1 MSQLSLLLKKFRLEA
16 KDKLNTDAIFFLE
29 YPNELDLGVLV
40 RLLPHSLREKDQLN
54 ALAALPLSV
63 KIKDSAKAINKKLQ
77 ELNESLEKLSTHPEA
92 GQIHLCSQLP
102 AGTRTSG
109 GSLYQQVRLVE
120 NNAYLSQE
128 NKLKISMLFLQ
139 SLLSY
144 FDLFALMY
152 FLHKSRFQVSNLALN
167 HPVFAGMDDS
177 KKERLRIFASLL
189 SDYKAGVERMEAI
202 ADFAQLLCSLRDDGA
217 CYGFALYGLD
227 PSLDALN
234 ALQRLNPSKSAS
246 QVLSELATT
255 LSNKLQPAL
264 ITFADFCQSA
274 AFLRLQVNALQ
285 GYSGK
290 RPLIR
295 NKDPFELSLK
305 VATPSPDHNDK
316 SSSNRGSSQQAINN
330 DTATQGNKSAK
341 GSNAVAGKTANTV
354 STTDTVG
361 QLHLQNSTDAF
372 FTTAS
377 SSGLELFGSNSLNSF
392 DGLSDNLLST
402 EQLALNDLF
411 NNNPWE
417 SSSSLFLQPQVNAQA
432 PAASFAQDSSYTSAS
447 ASSQPAATDSSST
460 EETAPELPEAEEPE
474 AAPAP
479 AAEAEAEAKAKAKAK
494 HSEAAPAPEA
504 AESAELVA
512 PSATANA
519 NSADSETSAPKT
531 KATAAVSPKAKGST
545 HSKRKASAA
554 KAKAQS
560 ADSKAE
566 DALPQEESVAD
577 STGTELGLTKAT
589 KATKTKS
596 AQSGSK
602 VKSKPRGR
610 TQKTGHDQIL
620 GATLSDPELKQA
632 AQDALFAQAE
642 LDGSNADEDSN
653 AIASAAM
660 SGGSA
665 ASAQDSASTL
675 GTASVKVIKN
685 TGKAKAQNT
694 VSAAS
699 ANSQISSEP
708 SSPRGTERTATDGTA
723 QLAAQTEKLAQ
734 DGSTASAHSAD
745 GSTTT
750 NVAPTKAT
758 AKRKTKSAGFN
769 TQGAAANLA
778 TQKELPPFEIDAEAE
793 QRSSSAEIT
802 ALTKRRRVQDY
813 THHRLEG
820 KFIRA
825 SDALKQA
832 STQQHEQRIKTQ
844 AISNQVMPLLNQTD
858 LGQESS
864 WKQQKQKD
872 LAEHIGLLQVLDST
886 PELMRLKYCLLFAQ
900 YFLLP
905 EEGFVQLLQ
914 TTDPETLPPESAT
927 VAASAQAAPQA
938 EQAEQAEVNAQEP
951 NNNGESVKGNLS
963 EGQSSSEQSATG
975 QESVLQDA
983 GAVSM
988 AYSMADSVADN
999 KALDAAGLEEYPEAY
1014 NESSDLPDLP
1024 SLKDIAATT
1033 QEALTG
1039 MSLGMSLQELN
1050 SPELKVQRSLLARK
1064 LRPLK
1069 ELKTMHQVL
1078 LEMASNAP
1086 EQQKT
1091 LKLQTAKFNY
1101 YAQILGRS
1109 FTVVTNSRRTPD
1121 VEDNLPRTNLN
1132 AYARDP
1138 LVQFIVA
1145 TLILSAYNLYYKVN
1159 RNGLFETYKRLQ
1171 LIPPL

>member
-40 RLLPHSLREKDQLN
+40 RLLPHSLQEKDQLN

-63 KIKDSAKAINKKLQ
+63 KIKDSAEAINKKLQ

-217 CYGFALYGLD
+217 YYGFALYGLD

-264 ITFADFCQSA
+264 ITFADFCQST

-330 DTATQGNKSAK
+330 DTATQGNKSSK

-402 EQLALNDLF
+402 VQLALNDLF

-417 SSSSLFLQPQVNAQA
+417 SSSSLFLQPQVSAQA

-460 EETAPELPEAEEPE
+460 EETAPEAEEPE
-474 AAPAP
+474 AAPA
-479 AAEAEAEAKAKAKAK
+479 AEAEAKAKAK

-566 DALPQEESVAD
+566 DALPQDEPVSD

-610 TQKTGHDQIL
+610 TQRTGQDQIL
-620 GATLSDPELKQA
+620 GTTLSDPELKQA

-642 LDGSNADEDSN
+642 LDSSSGDEDSN
-653 AIASAAM
+653 TISSTASK
-660 SGGSA
+660 
-665 ASAQDSASTL
+665 
-675 GTASVKVIKN
+675 ASVKVIKN
-685 TGKAKAQNT
+685 TGKAKAQKTTT
-694 VSAAS
+694 VTAARE
-699 ANSQISSEP
+699 NSQLSSET
-708 SSPRGTERTATDGTA
+708 SSPRGPELTATDGTA

-745 GSTTT
+745 GSTAT
-750 NVAPTKAT
+750 NVTPNKAT

-778 TQKELPPFEIDAEAE
+778 TQKELPPFELDAEAE

-844 AISNQVMPLLNQTD
+844 AISNQVMPLLNQTE

-927 VAASAQAAPQA
+927 VAASTQAAPQA
-938 EQAEQAEVNAQEP
+938 AQAEVNAQEP
-951 NNNGESVKGNLS
+951 NNNGESAKGNLS
-963 EGQSSSEQSATG
+963 EGQSNSEQATTE
-975 QESVLQDA
+975 QESVLQDS
-983 GAVSM
+983 GADN
-988 AYSMADSVADN
+988 MADSIADN
-999 KALDAAGLEEYPEAY
+999 TALDAADLEEYPEAD

-1033 QEALTG
+1033 QEALNG

-1050 SPELKVQRSLLARK
+1050 SPEFKVQRSLLARK

-1069 ELKTMHQVL
+1069 ELKNMHQVL

-1159 RNGLFETYKRLQ
+1159 RNGLFETYQRLQ

>member
-63 KIKDSAKAINKKLQ
+63 KIKDSAEAINKKLQ

-217 CYGFALYGLD
+217 YYGFALYGLD

-264 ITFADFCQSA
+264 ITFADFCQST

-330 DTATQGNKSAK
+330 DTATQGNKSSK

-417 SSSSLFLQPQVNAQA
+417 SSSSLFLQPQVSAQA

-460 EETAPELPEAEEPE
+460 EETAPEAEEPE
-474 AAPAP
+474 AAPA
-479 AAEAEAEAKAKAKAK
+479 AEAEAEAKAK

-566 DALPQEESVAD
+566 DALPQEESVSD

-610 TQKTGHDQIL
+610 TQRTGQDQIL
-620 GATLSDPELKQA
+620 GTTLSDPELKQA

-642 LDGSNADEDSN
+642 HTQAELDSSSGDEDSN
-653 AIASAAM
+653 TISSAE
-660 SGGSA
+660 SK
-665 ASAQDSASTL
+665 
-675 GTASVKVIKN
+675 ASVKVIKN
-685 TGKAKAQNT
+685 TGKAKAQKTTT
-694 VSAAS
+694 VTATRE
-699 ANSQISSEP
+699 NSQLSSET
-708 SSPRGTERTATDGTA
+708 SSPRGPELTATDGTA

-745 GSTTT
+745 GSTAT
-750 NVAPTKAT
+750 NVTPNKAT

-778 TQKELPPFEIDAEAE
+778 TQKELPPFELDAEAE

-844 AISNQVMPLLNQTD
+844 AISNQVMPLLNQTE

-927 VAASAQAAPQA
+927 VAASTQAAPQA
-938 EQAEQAEVNAQEP
+938 AQAEVNAQEP
-951 NNNGESVKGNLS
+951 NNNGESAKGNLS
-963 EGQSSSEQSATG
+963 EGQSNSEQATTE
-975 QESVLQDA
+975 QESVLQDS
-983 GAVSM
+983 GADN
-988 AYSMADSVADN
+988 MADSIADN
-999 KALDAAGLEEYPEAY
+999 TALDAADLEEYPEAD

-1033 QEALTG
+1033 QEALNG

-1050 SPELKVQRSLLARK
+1050 SPEFKVQRSLLARK

-1159 RNGLFETYKRLQ
+1159 RNGLFETYQRLQ

>member
-40 RLLPHSLREKDQLN
+40 RLLPHSLQEKDQLN

-63 KIKDSAKAINKKLQ
+63 KIKDSAEAINKKLQ

-264 ITFADFCQSA
+264 ITFADFCQST

-330 DTATQGNKSAK
+330 DTATQGNKSSK

-417 SSSSLFLQPQVNAQA
+417 SSSSLFLQPQVSAQA

-460 EETAPELPEAEEPE
+460 EETAPEAEEPE
-474 AAPAP
+474 AAPA
-479 AAEAEAEAKAKAKAK
+479 AEAEAEAKAK

-566 DALPQEESVAD
+566 DALPQDEPVSD

-610 TQKTGHDQIL
+610 TQRTGQDQIL
-620 GATLSDPELKQA
+620 GTTLSDPELKQA

-642 LDGSNADEDSN
+642 HTQAELDSSSGDEDSN
-653 AIASAAM
+653 TISSTASK
-660 SGGSA
+660 
-665 ASAQDSASTL
+665 
-675 GTASVKVIKN
+675 ASVKVIKN
-685 TGKAKAQNT
+685 TGKAKAQKTTT
-694 VSAAS
+694 VTAARE
-699 ANSQISSEP
+699 NSQLSSET
-708 SSPRGTERTATDGTA
+708 SSPRGPELTATDGTA

-745 GSTTT
+745 GSTAT
-750 NVAPTKAT
+750 NVTPNKAT

-778 TQKELPPFEIDAEAE
+778 TQKELPPFELDAEAE

-844 AISNQVMPLLNQTD
+844 AISNQVMPLLNQTE

-927 VAASAQAAPQA
+927 VAASTQAAPQA
-938 EQAEQAEVNAQEP
+938 AQAEVNAQEP
-951 NNNGESVKGNLS
+951 NNNGESAKGNLS
-963 EGQSSSEQSATG
+963 EGQSNSEQATTE
-975 QESVLQDA
+975 QESVLQDS
-983 GAVSM
+983 GADN
-988 AYSMADSVADN
+988 MADSIADN
-999 KALDAAGLEEYPEAY
+999 TALDAADLEEYPEAD

-1033 QEALTG
+1033 QEALNG

-1050 SPELKVQRSLLARK
+1050 SPEFKVQRSLLARK

-1159 RNGLFETYKRLQ
+1159 RNGLFETYQRLQ

>member
-40 RLLPHSLREKDQLN
+40 RLLPHSLQEKDQLN

-63 KIKDSAKAINKKLQ
+63 KIKDSAEAINKKLQ

-217 CYGFALYGLD
+217 YYGFALYGLD

-264 ITFADFCQSA
+264 ITFADFCQST

-330 DTATQGNKSAK
+330 DTATQGNKSSK

-402 EQLALNDLF
+402 VQLALNDLF

-417 SSSSLFLQPQVNAQA
+417 SSSSLFLQPQVSAQA

-460 EETAPELPEAEEPE
+460 EETAPEAEEPE
-474 AAPAP
+474 AAPA
-479 AAEAEAEAKAKAKAK
+479 AEAEAKAKAK

-566 DALPQEESVAD
+566 DALPQDEPVSD

-610 TQKTGHDQIL
+610 TQRTGQDQIL
-620 GATLSDPELKQA
+620 GTTLSDPELKQA

-642 LDGSNADEDSN
+642 LDSSSGDEDSN
-653 AIASAAM
+653 TISSTASK
-660 SGGSA
+660 
-665 ASAQDSASTL
+665 
-675 GTASVKVIKN
+675 ASVKVIKN
-685 TGKAKAQNT
+685 TGKAKAQKTTT
-694 VSAAS
+694 VTAARE
-699 ANSQISSEP
+699 NSQLSSET
-708 SSPRGTERTATDGTA
+708 SSPRGPELTATDGTA

-745 GSTTT
+745 GSTAT
-750 NVAPTKAT
+750 NVTPNKAT

-778 TQKELPPFEIDAEAE
+778 TQKELPPFELDAEAE

-844 AISNQVMPLLNQTD
+844 AISNQVMPLLNQTE

-927 VAASAQAAPQA
+927 VAASTQAAPQA
-938 EQAEQAEVNAQEP
+938 AQAEVNAQEP
-951 NNNGESVKGNLS
+951 NNNGESAKGNLS
-963 EGQSSSEQSATG
+963 EGQSNSEQATTE
-975 QESVLQDA
+975 QESVLQDS
-983 GAVSM
+983 GADN
-988 AYSMADSVADN
+988 MADSIADN
-999 KALDAAGLEEYPEAY
+999 TALDAADLEEYPEAD

-1033 QEALTG
+1033 QEALNG

-1050 SPELKVQRSLLARK
+1050 SPEFKVQRSLLARK

-1159 RNGLFETYKRLQ
+1159 RNGLFETYQRLQ

>member
-40 RLLPHSLREKDQLN
+40 RLLPHSLQEKDQLN

-63 KIKDSAKAINKKLQ
+63 KIKDSAEAINKKLQ

-189 SDYKAGVERMEAI
+189 SDYKAGVERMDAI

-217 CYGFALYGLD
+217 YYGFALYGLD

-264 ITFADFCQSA
+264 ITFADFCQST

-330 DTATQGNKSAK
+330 DTATQGNKSSK

-417 SSSSLFLQPQVNAQA
+417 SSSSLFLQPQVSAQA

-460 EETAPELPEAEEPE
+460 EETAPEAEEPE
-474 AAPAP
+474 AAPA
-479 AAEAEAEAKAKAKAK
+479 AEAEAEAKAK

-566 DALPQEESVAD
+566 DALPQDEPVSD
-577 STGTELGLTKAT
+577 STGTELGLT

-610 TQKTGHDQIL
+610 TQRTGQDQIL
-620 GATLSDPELKQA
+620 GTTLSDPELKQA

-642 LDGSNADEDSN
+642 LDSSSGDEDSN
-653 AIASAAM
+653 TISSTASK
-660 SGGSA
+660 
-665 ASAQDSASTL
+665 
-675 GTASVKVIKN
+675 ASVKVIKN
-685 TGKAKAQNT
+685 TGKAKAQKTTT
-694 VSAAS
+694 VTAARE
-699 ANSQISSEP
+699 NSQLSSET
-708 SSPRGTERTATDGTA
+708 SSPRGPELTATDGTA

-745 GSTTT
+745 GSTAT
-750 NVAPTKAT
+750 NVTPNKAT

-778 TQKELPPFEIDAEAE
+778 TQKELPPFELDAEAE

-844 AISNQVMPLLNQTD
+844 AISNQVMPLLNQTE

-927 VAASAQAAPQA
+927 VAASTQAAPQA
-938 EQAEQAEVNAQEP
+938 AQAEVNAQEP
-951 NNNGESVKGNLS
+951 NNNGESAKGNLS
-963 EGQSSSEQSATG
+963 EGQSNSEQATTE
-975 QESVLQDA
+975 QESVLQDS
-983 GAVSM
+983 GADN
-988 AYSMADSVADN
+988 MADSIADN
-999 KALDAAGLEEYPEAY
+999 TALDAADLEEYPEAD

-1033 QEALTG
+1033 QEALNG

-1050 SPELKVQRSLLARK
+1050 SPEFKVQRSLLARK

-1159 RNGLFETYKRLQ
+1159 RNGLFETYQRLQ

>member
-40 RLLPHSLREKDQLN
+40 RLLPHSLQEKDQLN

-63 KIKDSAKAINKKLQ
+63 KIKDSAEAINKKLQ

-264 ITFADFCQSA
+264 ITFADFCQST

-330 DTATQGNKSAK
+330 DTATQGNKSSK

-417 SSSSLFLQPQVNAQA
+417 SSSSLFLQPQVSAQA

-460 EETAPELPEAEEPE
+460 EETAPEAEEPE
-474 AAPAP
+474 AAPA
-479 AAEAEAEAKAKAKAK
+479 AEAEAEAKAK

-566 DALPQEESVAD
+566 DALPQDEPVSD

-610 TQKTGHDQIL
+610 TQRTGQDQIL
-620 GATLSDPELKQA
+620 GTTLSDPELKQA

-642 LDGSNADEDSN
+642 LDSSSGDEDSN
-653 AIASAAM
+653 TISSTASK
-660 SGGSA
+660 
-665 ASAQDSASTL
+665 
-675 GTASVKVIKN
+675 ASVKVIKN
-685 TGKAKAQNT
+685 TGKAKAQKTTT
-694 VSAAS
+694 VTAARE
-699 ANSQISSEP
+699 NSQLSSET
-708 SSPRGTERTATDGTA
+708 SSPRGPELTATDGTA

-745 GSTTT
+745 GSTAT
-750 NVAPTKAT
+750 NVTPNKAT

-778 TQKELPPFEIDAEAE
+778 TQKELPPFELDAEAE

-844 AISNQVMPLLNQTD
+844 AISNQVMPLLNQTE

-927 VAASAQAAPQA
+927 VAASTQAAPQA
-938 EQAEQAEVNAQEP
+938 AQAEVNAQEP
-951 NNNGESVKGNLS
+951 NNNGESAKGNLS
-963 EGQSSSEQSATG
+963 EGQSNSEQATTE
-975 QESVLQDA
+975 QESVLQDS
-983 GAVSM
+983 GADN
-988 AYSMADSVADN
+988 MADSIADN
-999 KALDAAGLEEYPEAY
+999 TALDAADLEEYPEAD

-1033 QEALTG
+1033 QEALNG

-1050 SPELKVQRSLLARK
+1050 SPEFKVQRSLLARK

-1159 RNGLFETYKRLQ
+1159 RNGLFETYQRLQ

>member
-63 KIKDSAKAINKKLQ
+63 KIKDSAEAINKKLQ

-109 GSLYQQVRLVE
+109 GSIYQQVRLVE

-264 ITFADFCQSA
+264 ITFADFCQST

-316 SSSNRGSSQQAINN
+316 SSSNSGSSQQAINN
-330 DTATQGNKSAK
+330 DTATQGNKSSK

-417 SSSSLFLQPQVNAQA
+417 SSSSLFLQPQVSAQA

-474 AAPAP
+474 AAPA
-479 AAEAEAEAKAKAKAK
+479 AEAEAEAKAK

-531 KATAAVSPKAKGST
+531 KATAAVSPKAKGSSR
-545 HSKRKASAA
+545 SKRKASAA
-554 KAKAQS
+554 KAKEQS
-560 ADSKAE
+560 TDSKAE
-566 DALPQEESVAD
+566 AALPQDEPVSD
-577 STGTELGLTKAT
+577 STGTDLGLTKAT
-589 KATKTKS
+589 KAKS

-602 VKSKPRGR
+602 AKSKPRGR

-642 LDGSNADEDSN
+642 HTQAELDSSSGDEDSN
-653 AIASAAM
+653 TISSAE
-660 SGGSA
+660 SK
-665 ASAQDSASTL
+665 
-675 GTASVKVIKN
+675 ASVKVIKN
-685 TGKAKAQNT
+685 TDKAKAQKTTT
-694 VSAAS
+694 VTAARE
-699 ANSQISSEP
+699 NSQLSSET
-708 SSPRGTERTATDGTA
+708 SSPRGPELTATDGTA

-745 GSTTT
+745 GSTAT
-750 NVAPTKAT
+750 NVTPNKAT

-778 TQKELPPFEIDAEAE
+778 TQKELPPFELDAEAE

-927 VAASAQAAPQA
+927 VAASAQAALQA

-988 AYSMADSVADN
+988 AYSMADSTADSVADN
-999 KALDAAGLEEYPEAY
+999 KALDAAGLEEYPEAD

-1064 LRPLK
+1064 LRSLK

-1078 LEMASNAP
+1078 LEMASNAT

-1121 VEDNLPRTNLN
+1121 IEDNLPRTNLN

-1159 RNGLFETYKRLQ
+1159 RNGLFETYQRLQ

>member
-63 KIKDSAKAINKKLQ
+63 KIKDSAEAINKKLQ

-109 GSLYQQVRLVE
+109 GSIYQQVRLVE

-264 ITFADFCQSA
+264 ITFADFCQST

-316 SSSNRGSSQQAINN
+316 SSSNSGSSQQAINN
-330 DTATQGNKSAK
+330 DTATQGNKSSK

-417 SSSSLFLQPQVNAQA
+417 SSSSLFLQPQVSAQA

-474 AAPAP
+474 AAPA
-479 AAEAEAEAKAKAKAK
+479 AEAEAEAKAK

-531 KATAAVSPKAKGST
+531 KATAAVSPKAKGSSR
-545 HSKRKASAA
+545 SKRKASAA
-554 KAKAQS
+554 KAKEQS
-560 ADSKAE
+560 TDSKAE
-566 DALPQEESVAD
+566 AALPQDEPVSD
-577 STGTELGLTKAT
+577 STGTDLGLTKAT
-589 KATKTKS
+589 KAKS

-602 VKSKPRGR
+602 AKSKPRGR

-642 LDGSNADEDSN
+642 HTQAELDSSSGDEDSN
-653 AIASAAM
+653 TISSAE
-660 SGGSA
+660 SK
-665 ASAQDSASTL
+665 
-675 GTASVKVIKN
+675 ASVKVIKN
-685 TGKAKAQNT
+685 TDKAKSQKTTT
-694 VSAAS
+694 VTAARE
-699 ANSQISSEP
+699 NSQLSSET
-708 SSPRGTERTATDGTA
+708 SSPRGPELTATDGTA

-745 GSTTT
+745 GSTAT
-750 NVAPTKAT
+750 NVTPNKAT

-778 TQKELPPFEIDAEAE
+778 TQKELPPFELDAEAE

-927 VAASAQAAPQA
+927 VAASAQAALQA

-988 AYSMADSVADN
+988 AYSMADSTADSVADN
-999 KALDAAGLEEYPEAY
+999 KALDAAGLEEYPEAD

-1064 LRPLK
+1064 LRSLK

-1078 LEMASNAP
+1078 LEMASNAT

-1121 VEDNLPRTNLN
+1121 IEDNLPRTNLN

-1159 RNGLFETYKRLQ
+1159 RNGLFETYQRLQ

>member
-40 RLLPHSLREKDQLN
+40 RLLPHSLQEKDQLN

-63 KIKDSAKAINKKLQ
+63 KIKDSAEAINKKLQ

-189 SDYKAGVERMEAI
+189 SDYKAGVERMDAI

-217 CYGFALYGLD
+217 YYGFALYGLD

-264 ITFADFCQSA
+264 ITFADFCQST

-330 DTATQGNKSAK
+330 DTATQGNKSSK

-417 SSSSLFLQPQVNAQA
+417 SSSSLFLQPQVSAQA

-460 EETAPELPEAEEPE
+460 EETAPEAEEPE
-474 AAPAP
+474 AAPA
-479 AAEAEAEAKAKAKAK
+479 AEAEAEAKAK

-566 DALPQEESVAD
+566 DALPQDEPVSD

-610 TQKTGHDQIL
+610 TQRTGQDQIL
-620 GATLSDPELKQA
+620 GTTLSDPELKQA

-642 LDGSNADEDSN
+642 LDSSSGDEDSN
-653 AIASAAM
+653 TISSTASK
-660 SGGSA
+660 
-665 ASAQDSASTL
+665 
-675 GTASVKVIKN
+675 ASVKVIKN
-685 TGKAKAQNT
+685 TGKAKAQKTTT
-694 VSAAS
+694 VTAARE
-699 ANSQISSEP
+699 NSQHSSET
-708 SSPRGTERTATDGTA
+708 SSPRGPELTATDGTA

-745 GSTTT
+745 GSTAT
-750 NVAPTKAT
+750 NVTPNKAT

-778 TQKELPPFEIDAEAE
+778 TQKELPPFELDAEAE

-844 AISNQVMPLLNQTD
+844 AISNQVMPLLNQTE

-905 EEGFVQLLQ
+905 EEGFIQLLQ
-914 TTDPETLPPESAT
+914 TTDPETLPPEAAT
-927 VAASAQAAPQA
+927 VEANTQAAPA
-938 EQAEQAEVNAQEP
+938 TVNSQDP
-951 NNNGESVKGNLS
+951 NNNAESAKGNLS
-963 EGQSSSEQSATG
+963 EGQSNSEQATTE
-975 QESVLQDA
+975 QESVLQDS
-983 GAVSM
+983 GADN
-988 AYSMADSVADN
+988 MADSIADN
-999 KALDAAGLEEYPEAY
+999 TALDAADLEEYPEAD

-1033 QEALTG
+1033 QEALNG

-1050 SPELKVQRSLLARK
+1050 SPEFKVQRSLLARK

-1159 RNGLFETYKRLQ
+1159 RNGLFETYQRLQ

>member
-63 KIKDSAKAINKKLQ
+63 KIKDSAEAINKKLQ

-264 ITFADFCQSA
+264 ITFADFCQST

-330 DTATQGNKSAK
+330 DTATQGNKSSK

-417 SSSSLFLQPQVNAQA
+417 SSSSLFLQPQVSAQA

-460 EETAPELPEAEEPE
+460 EETAPEAEEPE
-474 AAPAP
+474 AAPA
-479 AAEAEAEAKAKAKAK
+479 AEAEAEAKAK

-566 DALPQEESVAD
+566 DALPQDEPVSD

-610 TQKTGHDQIL
+610 TQRTGQDQIL
-620 GATLSDPELKQA
+620 GTTLSDPELKQA

-642 LDGSNADEDSN
+642 LDSSSGDEDSN
-653 AIASAAM
+653 TISSTASK
-660 SGGSA
+660 
-665 ASAQDSASTL
+665 
-675 GTASVKVIKN
+675 ASVKVIKN
-685 TGKAKAQNT
+685 TGKAKAQKTTT
-694 VSAAS
+694 VTAARE
-699 ANSQISSEP
+699 NSQLSSET
-708 SSPRGTERTATDGTA
+708 SSPRGPELTATDGTA

-745 GSTTT
+745 GSTAT
-750 NVAPTKAT
+750 NVTPNKAT

-778 TQKELPPFEIDAEAE
+778 TQKELPPFELDAEAE

-844 AISNQVMPLLNQTD
+844 AISNQVMPLLNQTE

-927 VAASAQAAPQA
+927 VAASTQAAPQA
-938 EQAEQAEVNAQEP
+938 AQAEVNAQEP
-951 NNNGESVKGNLS
+951 NNNGESAKGNLS
-963 EGQSSSEQSATG
+963 EGQSNSEQATTE
-975 QESVLQDA
+975 QESVLQDS
-983 GAVSM
+983 GADN
-988 AYSMADSVADN
+988 MADSIADN
-999 KALDAAGLEEYPEAY
+999 TALDAADLEEYPEAD

-1033 QEALTG
+1033 QEALNG

-1050 SPELKVQRSLLARK
+1050 SPEFKVQRSLLARK

-1159 RNGLFETYKRLQ
+1159 RNGLFETYQRLQ

>member
-1 MSQLSLLLKKFRLEA
+1 M
-16 KDKLNTDAIFFLE
+16 
-29 YPNELDLGVLV
+29 
-40 RLLPHSLREKDQLN
+40 
-54 ALAALPLSV
+54 
-63 KIKDSAKAINKKLQ
+63 
-77 ELNESLEKLSTHPEA
+77 
-92 GQIHLCSQLP
+92 
-102 AGTRTSG
+102 
-109 GSLYQQVRLVE
+109 
-120 NNAYLSQE
+120 
-128 NKLKISMLFLQ
+128 
-139 SLLSY
+139 
-144 FDLFALMY
+144 
-152 FLHKSRFQVSNLALN
+152 
-167 HPVFAGMDDS
+167 
-177 KKERLRIFASLL
+177 
-189 SDYKAGVERMEAI
+189 
-202 ADFAQLLCSLRDDGA
+202 
-217 CYGFALYGLD
+217 
-227 PSLDALN
+227 
-234 ALQRLNPSKSAS
+234 
-246 QVLSELATT
+246 
-255 LSNKLQPAL
+255 
-264 ITFADFCQSA
+264 
-274 AFLRLQVNALQ
+274 
-285 GYSGK
+285 
-290 RPLIR
+290 
-295 NKDPFELSLK
+295 
-305 VATPSPDHNDK
+305 
-316 SSSNRGSSQQAINN
+316 
-330 DTATQGNKSAK
+330 
-341 GSNAVAGKTANTV
+341 
-354 STTDTVG
+354 
-361 QLHLQNSTDAF
+361 
-372 FTTAS
+372 
-377 SSGLELFGSNSLNSF
+377 
-392 DGLSDNLLST
+392 
-402 EQLALNDLF
+402 
-411 NNNPWE
+411 
-417 SSSSLFLQPQVNAQA
+417 
-432 PAASFAQDSSYTSAS
+432 
-447 ASSQPAATDSSST
+447 
-460 EETAPELPEAEEPE
+460 
-474 AAPAP
+474 
-479 AAEAEAEAKAKAKAK
+479 
-494 HSEAAPAPEA
+494 
-504 AESAELVA
+504 
-512 PSATANA
+512 
-519 NSADSETSAPKT
+519 
-531 KATAAVSPKAKGST
+531 
-545 HSKRKASAA
+545 
-554 KAKAQS
+554 
-560 ADSKAE
+560 
-566 DALPQEESVAD
+566 AD

-610 TQKTGHDQIL
+610 TQRTGHDQIL

-642 LDGSNADEDSN
+642 HTQAELDSSSGDEDSN
-653 AIASAAM
+653 TISSAE
-660 SGGSA
+660 SK
-665 ASAQDSASTL
+665 
-675 GTASVKVIKN
+675 ASVKVIKN
-685 TGKAKAQNT
+685 TGKAKAQKTTT
-694 VSAAS
+694 VTATRE
-699 ANSQISSEP
+699 NSQLSSET
-708 SSPRGTERTATDGTA
+708 SSPRGPELTATDGTA

-745 GSTTT
+745 GSTGT
-750 NVAPTKAT
+750 NVTPNKAT
-758 AKRKTKSAGFN
+758 GKRKTKSAGFN

-778 TQKELPPFEIDAEAE
+778 TQKELPPFELDAEAE

-983 GAVSM
+983 GAVIMADSM
-988 AYSMADSVADN
+988 ADSTADSVADN
-999 KALDAAGLEEYPEAY
+999 KALDAAGLEEYPEAD

-1064 LRPLK
+1064 LRPLQ

-1132 AYARDP
+1132 AYAHDP

-1159 RNGLFETYKRLQ
+1159 RNGLFETYQQLQ

>member
-1 MSQLSLLLKKFRLEA
+1 M
-16 KDKLNTDAIFFLE
+16 
-29 YPNELDLGVLV
+29 LG

-167 HPVFAGMDDS
+167 HPVLAGRDDS

-330 DTATQGNKSAK
+330 DTATQGNKSSK

-417 SSSSLFLQPQVNAQA
+417 SSSSLFLQPQVSAQA

-479 AAEAEAEAKAKAKAK
+479 APAGGAEGGAEAEAKAK

-642 LDGSNADEDSN
+642 HTQAELDSSSGDEDSN
-653 AIASAAM
+653 TISSAE
-660 SGGSA
+660 SK
-665 ASAQDSASTL
+665 
-675 GTASVKVIKN
+675 ASVKVIKN
-685 TGKAKAQNT
+685 TGKAKAQKTTT
-694 VSAAS
+694 VTATRE
-699 ANSQISSEP
+699 NSQLSSET
-708 SSPRGTERTATDGTA
+708 SSPRGPELTATDGTA

-745 GSTTT
+745 GSTAT
-750 NVAPTKAT
+750 NVTPNKAT

-778 TQKELPPFEIDAEAE
+778 TQKELPPFELDAEAE

-988 AYSMADSVADN
+988 AYSMADSTADSVADN
-999 KALDAAGLEEYPEAY
+999 KALDAAGLEEYPEAD

-1050 SPELKVQRSLLARK
+1050 SPELKVQHSLLARK

-1159 RNGLFETYKRLQ
+1159 RNGLFETYQQLQ

>member
-40 RLLPHSLREKDQLN
+40 RLLPHSLQEKDQLN

-63 KIKDSAKAINKKLQ
+63 KIKDSAEAINKKLQ

-217 CYGFALYGLD
+217 YYGFALYGLD

-264 ITFADFCQSA
+264 ITFADFCQST

-330 DTATQGNKSAK
+330 DTATQGNKSSK

-417 SSSSLFLQPQVNAQA
+417 SSSSLFLQPQVSAQA

-460 EETAPELPEAEEPE
+460 EETAPEAEEPE
-474 AAPAP
+474 AAPA
-479 AAEAEAEAKAKAKAK
+479 AEAEAEAKAK

-566 DALPQEESVAD
+566 DALPQDEPVSD

-610 TQKTGHDQIL
+610 TQRTGQDQIL
-620 GATLSDPELKQA
+620 GTTLSDPELKQA

-642 LDGSNADEDSN
+642 LDSSSGDEDSN
-653 AIASAAM
+653 TISSTASK
-660 SGGSA
+660 
-665 ASAQDSASTL
+665 
-675 GTASVKVIKN
+675 ASVKVIKN
-685 TGKAKAQNT
+685 TGKAKAQKTTT
-694 VSAAS
+694 VTAARE
-699 ANSQISSEP
+699 NSQHSSET
-708 SSPRGTERTATDGTA
+708 SSPRGPELTATDGTA

-745 GSTTT
+745 GSTAT
-750 NVAPTKAT
+750 NVTPNKAT

-778 TQKELPPFEIDAEAE
+778 TQKELPPFELDAEAE

-844 AISNQVMPLLNQTD
+844 AISNQVMPLLNQTE

-927 VAASAQAAPQA
+927 VAASTQAAPQA
-938 EQAEQAEVNAQEP
+938 AQAEVNAQEP
-951 NNNGESVKGNLS
+951 NNNGESAKGNLS
-963 EGQSSSEQSATG
+963 EGQSNSEQATTE
-975 QESVLQDA
+975 QESVLQDS
-983 GAVSM
+983 GADN
-988 AYSMADSVADN
+988 MADSIADN
-999 KALDAAGLEEYPEAY
+999 TALDAADLEEYPEAD

-1033 QEALTG
+1033 QEALNG

-1050 SPELKVQRSLLARK
+1050 SPEFKVQRSLLARK

-1159 RNGLFETYKRLQ
+1159 RNGLFETYQRLQ

>member
-40 RLLPHSLREKDQLN
+40 RLLPHSLQEKDQLN

-63 KIKDSAKAINKKLQ
+63 KIKDSAEAINKKLQ

-189 SDYKAGVERMEAI
+189 SDYKAGVERMDAI

-217 CYGFALYGLD
+217 YYGFALYGLD

-264 ITFADFCQSA
+264 ITFADFCQST

-330 DTATQGNKSAK
+330 DTATQGNKSSK

-417 SSSSLFLQPQVNAQA
+417 SSSSLFLQPQVSAQA

-460 EETAPELPEAEEPE
+460 EETAPEAEEPE
-474 AAPAP
+474 AAPA
-479 AAEAEAEAKAKAKAK
+479 AEAEAEAKAK

-566 DALPQEESVAD
+566 DALPQDEPVSD

-610 TQKTGHDQIL
+610 TQRTGQDQIL
-620 GATLSDPELKQA
+620 GTTLSDPELKQA

-642 LDGSNADEDSN
+642 LDSSSGDEDSN
-653 AIASAAM
+653 TISSTASK
-660 SGGSA
+660 
-665 ASAQDSASTL
+665 
-675 GTASVKVIKN
+675 ASVKVIKN
-685 TGKAKAQNT
+685 TGKAKAQKTTT
-694 VSAAS
+694 VTATRE
-699 ANSQISSEP
+699 NSQLSSET
-708 SSPRGTERTATDGTA
+708 SSPRGPELTATDGTA

-745 GSTTT
+745 GSTAT
-750 NVAPTKAT
+750 NVTPNKAT

-778 TQKELPPFEIDAEAE
+778 TQKELPPFELDAEAE

-844 AISNQVMPLLNQTD
+844 AISNQVMPLLNQTE

-927 VAASAQAAPQA
+927 VAASTQAAPQA
-938 EQAEQAEVNAQEP
+938 AQAEVNAQEP
-951 NNNGESVKGNLS
+951 NNNGESAKGNLS
-963 EGQSSSEQSATG
+963 EGQSNSEQATTE
-975 QESVLQDA
+975 QESVLQDS
-983 GAVSM
+983 GADN
-988 AYSMADSVADN
+988 MADSIADN
-999 KALDAAGLEEYPEAY
+999 TALDAADLEEYPEAD

-1033 QEALTG
+1033 QEALNG

-1050 SPELKVQRSLLARK
+1050 SPEFKVQRSLLARK

-1159 RNGLFETYKRLQ
+1159 RNGLFETYQRLQ

>member
-330 DTATQGNKSAK
+330 DTATQGNKSSK

-417 SSSSLFLQPQVNAQA
+417 SSSSLFLQPQVSAQA

-447 ASSQPAATDSSST
+447 ASSQPSATDSSST

-474 AAPAP
+474 AAPA
-479 AAEAEAEAKAKAKAK
+479 AEAEAEAEAKAK

-610 TQKTGHDQIL
+610 TQRTGQDQIL
-620 GATLSDPELKQA
+620 GTTLSDPELKQA

-642 LDGSNADEDSN
+642 HTQAELDSSSGDEDSN
-653 AIASAAM
+653 TISSAE
-660 SGGSA
+660 SK
-665 ASAQDSASTL
+665 
-675 GTASVKVIKN
+675 ASVKVIKN
-685 TGKAKAQNT
+685 TGKAKAQKTTT
-694 VSAAS
+694 VTATRE
-699 ANSQISSEP
+699 NSQLSSET
-708 SSPRGTERTATDGTA
+708 SSPRGPELTATDGTA

-745 GSTTT
+745 GSTAT
-750 NVAPTKAT
+750 NVTPNKAT

-778 TQKELPPFEIDAEAE
+778 TQKELPPFELDAEAE

-988 AYSMADSVADN
+988 AYSMADSTADSVADN
-999 KALDAAGLEEYPEAY
+999 KALDAAGLEEYPEAD

-1159 RNGLFETYKRLQ
+1159 RNGLFETYQRLQ

>member
-40 RLLPHSLREKDQLN
+40 RLLPHSLQEKDQLN

-63 KIKDSAKAINKKLQ
+63 KIKDSAEAINKKLQ

-189 SDYKAGVERMEAI
+189 SDYKAGVERMDAI

-217 CYGFALYGLD
+217 YYGFALYGLD

-264 ITFADFCQSA
+264 ITFADFCQST

-330 DTATQGNKSAK
+330 DTATQGNKSSK

-402 EQLALNDLF
+402 VQLALNDLF

-417 SSSSLFLQPQVNAQA
+417 SSSSLFLQPQVSAQA

-460 EETAPELPEAEEPE
+460 EETAPEAEEPE
-474 AAPAP
+474 AAPA
-479 AAEAEAEAKAKAKAK
+479 AEAEAEAKAK

-566 DALPQEESVAD
+566 DALPQDEPVSD

-610 TQKTGHDQIL
+610 TQRTGQDQIL
-620 GATLSDPELKQA
+620 GTTLSDPELKQA

-642 LDGSNADEDSN
+642 LDSSSGDEDSN
-653 AIASAAM
+653 TISSTASK
-660 SGGSA
+660 
-665 ASAQDSASTL
+665 
-675 GTASVKVIKN
+675 ASVKVIKN
-685 TGKAKAQNT
+685 TGKAKAQKTTT
-694 VSAAS
+694 VTAARE
-699 ANSQISSEP
+699 NSQHSSET
-708 SSPRGTERTATDGTA
+708 SSPRGPELTATDGTA

-745 GSTTT
+745 GSTAT
-750 NVAPTKAT
+750 NVTPNKAT

-778 TQKELPPFEIDAEAE
+778 TQKELPPFELDAEAE

-844 AISNQVMPLLNQTD
+844 AISNQVMPLLNQTE

-927 VAASAQAAPQA
+927 VAASTQAAPQA
-938 EQAEQAEVNAQEP
+938 AQAEVNAQEP
-951 NNNGESVKGNLS
+951 NNNGESAKGNLS
-963 EGQSSSEQSATG
+963 EGQSNSEQATTE
-975 QESVLQDA
+975 QESVLQDS
-983 GAVSM
+983 GADN
-988 AYSMADSVADN
+988 MADSIADN
-999 KALDAAGLEEYPEAY
+999 TALDAADLEEYPEAD

-1033 QEALTG
+1033 QEALNG

-1050 SPELKVQRSLLARK
+1050 SPEFKVQRSLLARK

-1159 RNGLFETYKRLQ
+1159 RNGLFETYQRLQ

>member
-40 RLLPHSLREKDQLN
+40 RLLPHSLQEKDQLN

-63 KIKDSAKAINKKLQ
+63 KIKDSAEAINKKLQ

-217 CYGFALYGLD
+217 YYGFALYGLD

-264 ITFADFCQSA
+264 ITFADFCQST

-330 DTATQGNKSAK
+330 DTATQGNKSSK

-417 SSSSLFLQPQVNAQA
+417 SSSSLFLQPQVSAQA

-460 EETAPELPEAEEPE
+460 EETAPEAEEPE
-474 AAPAP
+474 AAPA
-479 AAEAEAEAKAKAKAK
+479 AEAEAEAKAK

-566 DALPQEESVAD
+566 DALPQDEPVSD

-610 TQKTGHDQIL
+610 TQRTGQDQIL
-620 GATLSDPELKQA
+620 GTTLSDPELKQA

-642 LDGSNADEDSN
+642 LDSSSGDEDSN
-653 AIASAAM
+653 TISSTASK
-660 SGGSA
+660 
-665 ASAQDSASTL
+665 
-675 GTASVKVIKN
+675 ASVKVIKN
-685 TGKAKAQNT
+685 TGKAKAQKTTT
-694 VSAAS
+694 VTAARE
-699 ANSQISSEP
+699 NSQLSSET
-708 SSPRGTERTATDGTA
+708 SSPRGPELTATDGTA

-745 GSTTT
+745 GSTAT
-750 NVAPTKAT
+750 NVTPNKAT

-778 TQKELPPFEIDAEAE
+778 TQKELPPFELDAEAE

-844 AISNQVMPLLNQTD
+844 AISNQVMPLLNQTE

-927 VAASAQAAPQA
+927 VAASTQAAPQA
-938 EQAEQAEVNAQEP
+938 AQAEVNAQEP
-951 NNNGESVKGNLS
+951 NNNGESAKGNLS
-963 EGQSSSEQSATG
+963 EGQSNSEQATTE
-975 QESVLQDA
+975 QESVLQDS
-983 GAVSM
+983 GADN
-988 AYSMADSVADN
+988 MADSIADN
-999 KALDAAGLEEYPEAY
+999 TALDAADLEEYPEAD

-1033 QEALTG
+1033 QEALNG

-1050 SPELKVQRSLLARK
+1050 SPEFKVQRSLLARK

-1159 RNGLFETYKRLQ
+1159 RNGLFETYQRLQ

>member
-40 RLLPHSLREKDQLN
+40 RLLPHSLQEKDQLN

-63 KIKDSAKAINKKLQ
+63 KIKDSAEAINKKLQ

-189 SDYKAGVERMEAI
+189 SDYKAGVERMDAI

-217 CYGFALYGLD
+217 YYGFALYGLD

-264 ITFADFCQSA
+264 ITFADFCQST

-330 DTATQGNKSAK
+330 DTATQGNKSSK

-417 SSSSLFLQPQVNAQA
+417 SSSSLFLQPQVSAQA
-432 PAASFAQDSSYTSAS
+432 PAASFAQDNSYTSAS

-474 AAPAP
+474 AAPA
-479 AAEAEAEAKAKAKAK
+479 AEAEAEAEAKAKAK
-494 HSEAAPAPEA
+494 HSDAAPAPEA

-566 DALPQEESVAD
+566 DALPQEESVSD

-610 TQKTGHDQIL
+610 TQRTGQDQIL
-620 GATLSDPELKQA
+620 GTTLSDPELKQA

-642 LDGSNADEDSN
+642 LDSSSGDEDSN
-653 AIASAAM
+653 TISSAE
-660 SGGSA
+660 SK
-665 ASAQDSASTL
+665 
-675 GTASVKVIKN
+675 ASVKVIKN
-685 TGKAKAQNT
+685 TGKAKAQKTTT
-694 VSAAS
+694 VTATRE
-699 ANSQISSEP
+699 NSQLSSET
-708 SSPRGTERTATDGTA
+708 SSPRGPELTATDGTA

-745 GSTTT
+745 GSTAT
-750 NVAPTKAT
+750 NVTPNKAT

-778 TQKELPPFEIDAEAE
+778 TQKELPPFELDAEAE

-844 AISNQVMPLLNQTD
+844 AISNQVMPLLNQTE

-927 VAASAQAAPQA
+927 VAASTQAAPQA
-938 EQAEQAEVNAQEP
+938 AQAEVNAQEP
-951 NNNGESVKGNLS
+951 NNNGESAKGNLS
-963 EGQSSSEQSATG
+963 EGQSNSEQATTE
-975 QESVLQDA
+975 QESVLQDS
-983 GAVSM
+983 GADN
-988 AYSMADSVADN
+988 MADSIADN
-999 KALDAAGLEEYPEAY
+999 TALDAADLEEYPEAD

-1033 QEALTG
+1033 QEALNG

-1050 SPELKVQRSLLARK
+1050 SPEFKVQRSLLARK

-1159 RNGLFETYKRLQ
+1159 RNGLFETYQRLQ

>member
-330 DTATQGNKSAK
+330 DTATQGNKSSK

-417 SSSSLFLQPQVNAQA
+417 SSSSLFLQPQVSAQA

-474 AAPAP
+474 AAPA
-479 AAEAEAEAKAKAKAK
+479 
-494 HSEAAPAPEA
+494 A

-589 KATKTKS
+589 KATKATKT
-596 AQSGSK
+596 Q
-602 VKSKPRGR
+602 R
-610 TQKTGHDQIL
+610 TGQDQIL
-620 GATLSDPELKQA
+620 GTTLSDPELKQA

-642 LDGSNADEDSN
+642 HTQAELNSSSGDEDSN
-653 AIASAAM
+653 TISSAE
-660 SGGSA
+660 SK
-665 ASAQDSASTL
+665 
-675 GTASVKVIKN
+675 ASVKVIKN
-685 TGKAKAQNT
+685 TGKAKAQKTTT
-694 VSAAS
+694 VTATRE
-699 ANSQISSEP
+699 NSQLSSET
-708 SSPRGTERTATDGTA
+708 SSPRGPELTATDGTA

-745 GSTTT
+745 GSTAT
-750 NVAPTKAT
+750 NVTPNKAT

-778 TQKELPPFEIDAEAE
+778 TQKELPPFELDAEAE

-832 STQQHEQRIKTQ
+832 ATQQHEQRIKTQ

-927 VAASAQAAPQA
+927 VSASAQAAPQA

-988 AYSMADSVADN
+988 AYSMADSTADSVADN
-999 KALDAAGLEEYPEAY
+999 KALDAAGLEEYPEAD

>member
-152 FLHKSRFQVSNLALN
+152 FLHKSRFQVSNLVLN

-330 DTATQGNKSAK
+330 DTATQGNKSSK

-417 SSSSLFLQPQVNAQA
+417 SSSSLFLQPQVSAQA
-432 PAASFAQDSSYTSAS
+432 PAASFAQDSTYSSAS
-447 ASSQPAATDSSST
+447 ASSQPTATDSSST

-479 AAEAEAEAKAKAKAK
+479 AAEAEAEAKAK

-519 NSADSETSAPKT
+519 NSADNETSASKT

-577 STGTELGLTKAT
+577 STCTELGLT

-642 LDGSNADEDSN
+642 HTQAELDSSSGDEDSN
-653 AIASAAM
+653 TISSAENK
-660 SGGSA
+660 
-665 ASAQDSASTL
+665 
-675 GTASVKVIKN
+675 ASVKVIKN
-685 TGKAKAQNT
+685 TGKAKAQKTTT
-694 VSAAS
+694 VTATRE
-699 ANSQISSEP
+699 NSQLSSET
-708 SSPRGTERTATDGTA
+708 SSPRGPELTATDGTA

-745 GSTTT
+745 GSTAP
-750 NVAPTKAT
+750 NVTPTKAT

-778 TQKELPPFEIDAEAE
+778 TQKELPPFELDAEAE

-938 EQAEQAEVNAQEP
+938 EQAEVNAQEP

-983 GAVSM
+983 GTVIM
-988 AYSMADSVADN
+988 AYSMADSTADSVADN
-999 KALDAAGLEEYPEAY
+999 KALDAAGLEEYPEAD

>member
-234 ALQRLNPSKSAS
+234 ALQRLNPSKSAA
-246 QVLSELATT
+246 QVISELATT

-264 ITFADFCQSA
+264 ITFDDFCQSA

-285 GYSGK
+285 GYGGK

-305 VATPSPDHNDK
+305 VATPDQS
-316 SSSNRGSSQQAINN
+316 SSQQASENN
-330 DTATQGNKSAK
+330 KAKSQGNKSSE
-341 GSNAVAGKTANTV
+341 GSNAGAGKAANTV

-361 QLHLQNSTDAF
+361 QLHLQNSSDAF
-372 FTTAS
+372 FTSAS

-417 SSSSLFLQPQVNAQA
+417 SSSSLFLQPQVSAQA

-479 AAEAEAEAKAKAKAK
+479 AAEAEAKAK

-531 KATAAVSPKAKGST
+531 KATAAVSPKAKGSSR
-545 HSKRKASAA
+545 SKRKSSAA
-554 KAKAQS
+554 KAKEQS
-560 ADSKAE
+560 TDSKAE
-566 DALPQEESVAD
+566 AALQQDEPVSD
-577 STGTELGLTKAT
+577 STGTDLGLTKAT
-589 KATKTKS
+589 KATKAKS

-610 TQKTGHDQIL
+610 TQRTGHDQIL

-708 SSPRGTERTATDGTA
+708 SSPRGTERTAADGTA
-723 QLAAQTEKLAQ
+723 QLTAQTEKLAQ
-734 DGSTASAHSAD
+734 DGSVAGASSAD

-758 AKRKTKSAGFN
+758 AKRKTKSASFN

-778 TQKELPPFEIDAEAE
+778 TQKELPPFELDAEAE

-999 KALDAAGLEEYPEAY
+999 KALDAAGLEEYPEAD

-1086 EQQKT
+1086 EQHKT

-1109 FTVVTNSRRTPD
+1109 FTVVTNSRRTPA
-1121 VEDNLPRTNLN
+1121 VEATLQKTNLN
-1132 AYARDP
+1132 AYTRDP

-1159 RNGLFETYKRLQ
+1159 RNGLFETYQRLQ

>member
-40 RLLPHSLREKDQLN
+40 RLLPHSLQEKDQLN

-63 KIKDSAKAINKKLQ
+63 KIKDSAEAINKKLQ

-189 SDYKAGVERMEAI
+189 SDYKAGVERMDAI

-217 CYGFALYGLD
+217 YYGFALYGLD

-264 ITFADFCQSA
+264 ITFADFCQST

-330 DTATQGNKSAK
+330 DTATQGNKSSK

-417 SSSSLFLQPQVNAQA
+417 SSSSLFLQPQVSAQA

-460 EETAPELPEAEEPE
+460 EETAPEAEEPE
-474 AAPAP
+474 AAPA
-479 AAEAEAEAKAKAKAK
+479 AEAEAEAKAKAK

-566 DALPQEESVAD
+566 DALPQDEPVSD

-610 TQKTGHDQIL
+610 TQRTGQDQIL
-620 GATLSDPELKQA
+620 GTTLSDPELKQA

-642 LDGSNADEDSN
+642 LDSSSGDEDSN
-653 AIASAAM
+653 TISSTASK
-660 SGGSA
+660 
-665 ASAQDSASTL
+665 
-675 GTASVKVIKN
+675 ASVKVIKN
-685 TGKAKAQNT
+685 TGKAKAQKTTT
-694 VSAAS
+694 VTAARE
-699 ANSQISSEP
+699 NSQLSSET
-708 SSPRGTERTATDGTA
+708 SSPRGPELTATDGTA

-745 GSTTT
+745 GSTAT
-750 NVAPTKAT
+750 NVTPNKAT

-778 TQKELPPFEIDAEAE
+778 TQKELPPFELDAEAE

-844 AISNQVMPLLNQTD
+844 AISNQVMPLLNQTE

-927 VAASAQAAPQA
+927 VAASTQAAPQA
-938 EQAEQAEVNAQEP
+938 AQAEVNAQEP
-951 NNNGESVKGNLS
+951 NNNGESAKGNLS
-963 EGQSSSEQSATG
+963 EGQSNSEQATTE
-975 QESVLQDA
+975 QESVLQDS
-983 GAVSM
+983 GADN
-988 AYSMADSVADN
+988 MADSIADN
-999 KALDAAGLEEYPEAY
+999 TALDAADLEEYPEAD

-1033 QEALTG
+1033 QEALNG

-1050 SPELKVQRSLLARK
+1050 SPEFKVQRSLLARK

-1159 RNGLFETYKRLQ
+1159 RNGLFETYQRLQ

>member
-40 RLLPHSLREKDQLN
+40 RLLPHSLQEKDQLN

-63 KIKDSAKAINKKLQ
+63 KIKDSAEAINKKLQ

-139 SLLSY
+139 SLQSY

-189 SDYKAGVERMEAI
+189 SDYKAGVERMDAI

-217 CYGFALYGLD
+217 YYGFALYGLD

-264 ITFADFCQSA
+264 ITFADFCQST

-330 DTATQGNKSAK
+330 DTATQGNKSSK

-417 SSSSLFLQPQVNAQA
+417 SSSSLFLQPQVSAQA
-432 PAASFAQDSSYTSAS
+432 PAASFAQDSSYTRAS

-460 EETAPELPEAEEPE
+460 EETAPEAEEPE
-474 AAPAP
+474 AAPA
-479 AAEAEAEAKAKAKAK
+479 AEAEAEAKAK

-566 DALPQEESVAD
+566 DALPQDEPVSD

-610 TQKTGHDQIL
+610 TQRTGQDQIL
-620 GATLSDPELKQA
+620 GTTLSDPELKQA

-642 LDGSNADEDSN
+642 LDSSSGDEDSN
-653 AIASAAM
+653 TISSTASK
-660 SGGSA
+660 
-665 ASAQDSASTL
+665 
-675 GTASVKVIKN
+675 ASVKVIKN
-685 TGKAKAQNT
+685 TGKAKAQKTTT
-694 VSAAS
+694 VTAARE
-699 ANSQISSEP
+699 NSQLSSET
-708 SSPRGTERTATDGTA
+708 SSPRGPELTATDGTA

-745 GSTTT
+745 GSTAT
-750 NVAPTKAT
+750 NVTPNKAT

-778 TQKELPPFEIDAEAE
+778 TQKELPPFELDAEAE

-844 AISNQVMPLLNQTD
+844 AISNQVMPLLNQTE

-927 VAASAQAAPQA
+927 VAASTQAAPQA
-938 EQAEQAEVNAQEP
+938 AQAEVNAQEP
-951 NNNGESVKGNLS
+951 NNNGESAKGNLS
-963 EGQSSSEQSATG
+963 EGQSNSEQATTE
-975 QESVLQDA
+975 QESVLQDS
-983 GAVSM
+983 GADN
-988 AYSMADSVADN
+988 MADSIADN
-999 KALDAAGLEEYPEAY
+999 TALDAADLEEYPEAD

-1033 QEALTG
+1033 QEALNG

-1050 SPELKVQRSLLARK
+1050 SPEFKVQRSLLARK

-1159 RNGLFETYKRLQ
+1159 RNGLFETYQRLQ

>member
-63 KIKDSAKAINKKLQ
+63 KIKDSAEAINKKLQ

-109 GSLYQQVRLVE
+109 GSIYQQVRLVE

-264 ITFADFCQSA
+264 ITFADFCQST

-316 SSSNRGSSQQAINN
+316 SSSNSGSSQQAINN
-330 DTATQGNKSAK
+330 DTATQGNKSSK

-417 SSSSLFLQPQVNAQA
+417 SSSSLFLQPQVSAQA

-474 AAPAP
+474 AAPA
-479 AAEAEAEAKAKAKAK
+479 AEAEAEAKAK

-531 KATAAVSPKAKGST
+531 KATAAVSPKAKGSSR
-545 HSKRKASAA
+545 SKRKASAA
-554 KAKAQS
+554 KAKEQS
-560 ADSKAE
+560 TDSKAE
-566 DALPQEESVAD
+566 AALPQDEPVSD
-577 STGTELGLTKAT
+577 STGTDLGLTKAT
-589 KATKTKS
+589 KAKS

-602 VKSKPRGR
+602 AKSKPRGR

-642 LDGSNADEDSN
+642 HTQAELDSSSGDEDSN
-653 AIASAAM
+653 TISSAE
-660 SGGSA
+660 SK
-665 ASAQDSASTL
+665 
-675 GTASVKVIKN
+675 ASVKVIKN
-685 TGKAKAQNT
+685 TDKAKAQKTTT
-694 VSAAS
+694 VTAARE
-699 ANSQISSEP
+699 NSQLSSET
-708 SSPRGTERTATDGTA
+708 SSPRGPELTATDGTA

-745 GSTTT
+745 GSTAT
-750 NVAPTKAT
+750 NVTPNKAT

-778 TQKELPPFEIDAEAE
+778 TQKELPPFELDAEAE

-927 VAASAQAAPQA
+927 VAASAQAALQA

-999 KALDAAGLEEYPEAY
+999 KALDAAGLEEYPEAD

-1064 LRPLK
+1064 LRSLK

-1078 LEMASNAP
+1078 LEMASNAT

-1121 VEDNLPRTNLN
+1121 IEDNLPRTNLN

-1159 RNGLFETYKRLQ
+1159 RNGLFETYQRLQ

>member
-16 KDKLNTDAIFFLE
+16 KDKLNTDEIFFLE
-29 YPNELDLGVLV
+29 YPNELDLGVMV
-40 RLLPHSLREKDQLN
+40 RLMPYSLREKDQLN

-102 AGTRTSG
+102 AGTRASG
-109 GSLYQQVRLVE
+109 VSLYQQVRLVE

-264 ITFADFCQSA
+264 ITFDDFCQSA

-285 GYSGK
+285 GYGGK

-330 DTATQGNKSAK
+330 DTATQGNKSSK

-372 FTTAS
+372 FTSAS

-392 DGLSDNLLST
+392 DGLGDNLLST

-411 NNNPWE
+411 NSNPWE
-417 SSSSLFLQPQVNAQA
+417 SSSSLFLQPQVSAQE
-432 PAASFAQDSSYTSAS
+432 PTASFAQDSTYSNAS
-447 ASSQPAATDSSST
+447 ANSQSAATDSSSP
-460 EETAPELPEAEEPE
+460 EGTAQEPSEAEGSE

-479 AAEAEAEAKAKAKAK
+479 AAEAEAEAKAK

-566 DALPQEESVAD
+566 DALPQEESVSD
-577 STGTELGLTKAT
+577 STGTDLGLTKAT
-589 KATKTKS
+589 KSKS
-596 AQSGSK
+596 APSNSK
-602 VKSKPRGR
+602 AKSKPRGR
-610 TQKTGHDQIL
+610 TQRTGHDQIL

-642 LDGSNADEDSN
+642 LGGSNADEDSN
-653 AIASAAM
+653 HIAS
-660 SGGSA
+660 
-665 ASAQDSASTL
+665 DL
-675 GTASVKVIKN
+675 GKTSVKVIKN
-685 TGKAKAQNT
+685 TGKAKAQTTVNT
-694 VSAAS
+694 AS
-699 ANSQISSEP
+699 EDSQPTSDTSS
-708 SSPRGTERTATDGTA
+708 SIDTAKLTV
-723 QLAAQTEKLAQ
+723 QTNKLAQ
-734 DGSTASAHSAD
+734 DGSAASAL
-745 GSTTT
+745 STSGTT
-750 NVAPTKAT
+750 ATNAAPTKAT
-758 AKRKTKSAGFN
+758 IKRKAKNTGLS

-793 QRSSSAEIT
+793 QRSSSAEIS

-832 STQQHEQRIKTQ
+832 ANQQHEQRIKTQ
-844 AISNQVMPLLNQTD
+844 AISNQVLPLLNQTD

-905 EEGFVQLLQ
+905 EEGFIQLLQ
-914 TTDPETLPPESAT
+914 TTDPETLPPEAAT
-927 VAASAQAAPQA
+927 VEANTQAAPA
-938 EQAEQAEVNAQEP
+938 TVNSQDP
-951 NNNGESVKGNLS
+951 NNNAESAKGNLS
-963 EGQSSSEQSATG
+963 EDQSSSEQSVTE

-983 GAVSM
+983 SADSM
-988 AYSMADSVADN
+988 ALNAAD
-999 KALDAAGLEEYPEAY
+999 LEEYPEAD

-1109 FTVVTNSRRTPD
+1109 FTVVTNSRRTPA
-1121 VEDNLPRTNLN
+1121 VEATLQKTNLN
-1132 AYARDP
+1132 AYTRDP

-1159 RNGLFETYKRLQ
+1159 RNGLFETYQRLQ

>member
-40 RLLPHSLREKDQLN
+40 RLLPHSLQEKDQLN

-63 KIKDSAKAINKKLQ
+63 KIKDSAEAINKKLQ

-189 SDYKAGVERMEAI
+189 SDYKAGVERMDAI

-217 CYGFALYGLD
+217 YYGFALYGLD

-264 ITFADFCQSA
+264 ITFADFCQST

-330 DTATQGNKSAK
+330 DTATQGNKSSK

-417 SSSSLFLQPQVNAQA
+417 SSSSLFLQPQVSAQA

-460 EETAPELPEAEEPE
+460 EETAPEAEEPE
-474 AAPAP
+474 AAPA
-479 AAEAEAEAKAKAKAK
+479 AEAEAEAKAK

-566 DALPQEESVAD
+566 DALPQDEPVSD

-610 TQKTGHDQIL
+610 TQRTGQDQIL
-620 GATLSDPELKQA
+620 GTTLSDPELKQA

-642 LDGSNADEDSN
+642 LDSSSGDEDSN
-653 AIASAAM
+653 TISSTASK
-660 SGGSA
+660 
-665 ASAQDSASTL
+665 
-675 GTASVKVIKN
+675 ASVKVIKN
-685 TGKAKAQNT
+685 TGKAKAQKTTT
-694 VSAAS
+694 VTAARE
-699 ANSQISSEP
+699 NSQLSSET
-708 SSPRGTERTATDGTA
+708 SSPRGPELTATDGTA

-745 GSTTT
+745 GSTAT
-750 NVAPTKAT
+750 NVTPNKAT

-778 TQKELPPFEIDAEAE
+778 TQKELPPFELDAEAE

-844 AISNQVMPLLNQTD
+844 AISNQVMPLLNQTE

-927 VAASAQAAPQA
+927 VAASTQAAPQA
-938 EQAEQAEVNAQEP
+938 AQAEVNAQEP
-951 NNNGESVKGNLS
+951 NNNGESAKGNLS
-963 EGQSSSEQSATG
+963 EGQSNSEQATTE
-975 QESVLQDA
+975 QESVLQDS
-983 GAVSM
+983 GADN
-988 AYSMADSVADN
+988 MADSIADN
-999 KALDAAGLEEYPEAY
+999 TALDAADLEEYPEAD

-1033 QEALTG
+1033 QEALNG

-1050 SPELKVQRSLLARK
+1050 SPEFKVQRSLLARK

-1159 RNGLFETYKRLQ
+1159 RNGLFETYQRLQ

>member
-40 RLLPHSLREKDQLN
+40 RLLPHSLQEKDQLN

-63 KIKDSAKAINKKLQ
+63 KIKDSAEAINKKLQ

-217 CYGFALYGLD
+217 YYGFALYGLD

-264 ITFADFCQSA
+264 ITFADFCQST

-330 DTATQGNKSAK
+330 DTATQGNKSSK

-417 SSSSLFLQPQVNAQA
+417 SSSSLFLQPQVSAQA

-474 AAPAP
+474 AAPA
-479 AAEAEAEAKAKAKAK
+479 AEAEAEAEAKAKAK
-494 HSEAAPAPEA
+494 HSDAAPAPEA

-566 DALPQEESVAD
+566 DALPQEESVSD

-610 TQKTGHDQIL
+610 TQRTGQDQIL
-620 GATLSDPELKQA
+620 GTTLSDPELKQA

-642 LDGSNADEDSN
+642 LDSSSGDEDSN
-653 AIASAAM
+653 TISSAE
-660 SGGSA
+660 SK
-665 ASAQDSASTL
+665 
-675 GTASVKVIKN
+675 ASVKVIKN
-685 TGKAKAQNT
+685 TGKAKAQKTTT
-694 VSAAS
+694 VTATRE
-699 ANSQISSEP
+699 NSQLSSET
-708 SSPRGTERTATDGTA
+708 SSPRGPELTATDGTA

-745 GSTTT
+745 GSTAT
-750 NVAPTKAT
+750 NVTPNKAT

-778 TQKELPPFEIDAEAE
+778 TQKELPPFELDAEAE

-844 AISNQVMPLLNQTD
+844 AISNQVMPLLNQTE

-927 VAASAQAAPQA
+927 VAASTQAAPQA
-938 EQAEQAEVNAQEP
+938 AQAEVNAQEP
-951 NNNGESVKGNLS
+951 NNNGESAKGNLS
-963 EGQSSSEQSATG
+963 EGQSNSEQATTE
-975 QESVLQDA
+975 QESVLQDS
-983 GAVSM
+983 GADN
-988 AYSMADSVADN
+988 MADSIADN
-999 KALDAAGLEEYPEAY
+999 TALDAADLEEYPEAD

-1033 QEALTG
+1033 QEALNG

-1050 SPELKVQRSLLARK
+1050 SPEFKVQRSLLARK

-1159 RNGLFETYKRLQ
+1159 RNGLFETYQRLQ

>member
-40 RLLPHSLREKDQLN
+40 RLLPHSLQEKDQLN

-63 KIKDSAKAINKKLQ
+63 KIKDSAEAINKKLQ

-264 ITFADFCQSA
+264 ITFADFCQST

-330 DTATQGNKSAK
+330 DTATQGNKSSK

-417 SSSSLFLQPQVNAQA
+417 SSSSLFLQPQVSAQA

-460 EETAPELPEAEEPE
+460 EETAPEAEEPE
-474 AAPAP
+474 AAPA
-479 AAEAEAEAKAKAKAK
+479 AEAEAEAKAK

-566 DALPQEESVAD
+566 DALPQDEPVSD

-610 TQKTGHDQIL
+610 TQRTGQDQIL
-620 GATLSDPELKQA
+620 GTTLSDPELKQA

-642 LDGSNADEDSN
+642 LDSSSGDEDSN
-653 AIASAAM
+653 TISSTASK
-660 SGGSA
+660 
-665 ASAQDSASTL
+665 
-675 GTASVKVIKN
+675 ASVKVIKN
-685 TGKAKAQNT
+685 TGKAKAQKTTT
-694 VSAAS
+694 VTAARE
-699 ANSQISSEP
+699 NSQLSSET
-708 SSPRGTERTATDGTA
+708 SSPRGPELTATDGTA

-745 GSTTT
+745 GSTAT
-750 NVAPTKAT
+750 NVTPNKAT

-778 TQKELPPFEIDAEAE
+778 TQKELPPFELDAEAE

-844 AISNQVMPLLNQTD
+844 AISNQVMPLLNQTE

-927 VAASAQAAPQA
+927 VAASTQAAPQA
-938 EQAEQAEVNAQEP
+938 AQAEANAQEP
-951 NNNGESVKGNLS
+951 NNNGESAKGNLS
-963 EGQSSSEQSATG
+963 EGQSNSEQATTE
-975 QESVLQDA
+975 QESVLQDS
-983 GAVSM
+983 GADN
-988 AYSMADSVADN
+988 MADSIADN
-999 KALDAAGLEEYPEAY
+999 TALDAADLEEYPEAD

-1033 QEALTG
+1033 QEALNG

-1050 SPELKVQRSLLARK
+1050 SPEFKVQRSLLARK

-1159 RNGLFETYKRLQ
+1159 RNGLFETYQRLQ

>member
-330 DTATQGNKSAK
+330 DTATQGNKSSK

-417 SSSSLFLQPQVNAQA
+417 SSSSLFLQPQVSAQA

-479 AAEAEAEAKAKAKAK
+479 AAEAKAEAEAKAK

-531 KATAAVSPKAKGST
+531 KATAALSPKAKGST

-566 DALPQEESVAD
+566 DALPQDESVAD

-589 KATKTKS
+589 KAKS

-602 VKSKPRGR
+602 AKSKPRGR

-708 SSPRGTERTATDGTA
+708 SSPRGPELTATDGTA

-745 GSTTT
+745 GSTAT
-750 NVAPTKAT
+750 NVTPNKAT

-778 TQKELPPFEIDAEAE
+778 TQKELPPFELDAEAE

-914 TTDPETLPPESAT
+914 TTDPDTLPPESAT

-963 EGQSSSEQSATG
+963 EVQSSSEQSATG

-988 AYSMADSVADN
+988 AYSMTDSTADSVADN
-999 KALDAAGLEEYPEAY
+999 KALDAAGLEEYPEAD

>member
-330 DTATQGNKSAK
+330 DTATQGNKSSK

-417 SSSSLFLQPQVNAQA
+417 SSSSLFLQPQVSAQA

-474 AAPAP
+474 AAPA
-479 AAEAEAEAKAKAKAK
+479 AEAEAEAKAK
-494 HSEAAPAPEA
+494 HIEAAPAPEA

-602 VKSKPRGR
+602 AKSKPRGR

-642 LDGSNADEDSN
+642 HTQAELDSSSGDEDSN
-653 AIASAAM
+653 TISSAE
-660 SGGSA
+660 SK
-665 ASAQDSASTL
+665 
-675 GTASVKVIKN
+675 ASVKVIKN
-685 TGKAKAQNT
+685 TGKAKAQKTTT
-694 VSAAS
+694 VTATRE
-699 ANSQISSEP
+699 NSQLSSET
-708 SSPRGTERTATDGTA
+708 SSPRGPELTATDGTA

-745 GSTTT
+745 GSTAT
-750 NVAPTKAT
+750 NVTPNKAT

-778 TQKELPPFEIDAEAE
+778 TQKELPPFELDAEAE

-988 AYSMADSVADN
+988 AYSMADSTADSVADN
-999 KALDAAGLEEYPEAY
+999 KALDAAGLEEYPEAD

-1159 RNGLFETYKRLQ
+1159 RNGLFETYQQLQ

>member
-40 RLLPHSLREKDQLN
+40 RLLPHSLQEKDQLN

-63 KIKDSAKAINKKLQ
+63 KIKDSAEAINKKLQ

-217 CYGFALYGLD
+217 YYGFALYGLD

-264 ITFADFCQSA
+264 ITFADFCQST

-330 DTATQGNKSAK
+330 DTATQGNKSSK

-402 EQLALNDLF
+402 VQLALNDLF

-417 SSSSLFLQPQVNAQA
+417 SSSSLFLQPQVSAQA

-460 EETAPELPEAEEPE
+460 EETAPEAEEPE
-474 AAPAP
+474 AAPA
-479 AAEAEAEAKAKAKAK
+479 AEAEAKAKAK

-566 DALPQEESVAD
+566 DALPQEESVSD

-610 TQKTGHDQIL
+610 TQRTGQDQIL
-620 GATLSDPELKQA
+620 GTTLSDPELKQA

-642 LDGSNADEDSN
+642 LDSSSGDEDSN
-653 AIASAAM
+653 TISSTASK
-660 SGGSA
+660 
-665 ASAQDSASTL
+665 
-675 GTASVKVIKN
+675 ASVKVIKN
-685 TGKAKAQNT
+685 TGKAKAQKTTT
-694 VSAAS
+694 VTAARE
-699 ANSQISSEP
+699 NSQLSSET
-708 SSPRGTERTATDGTA
+708 SSPRGPELTATDGTA

-745 GSTTT
+745 GSTAT
-750 NVAPTKAT
+750 NVTPNKAT

-778 TQKELPPFEIDAEAE
+778 TQKELPPFELDAEAE

-844 AISNQVMPLLNQTD
+844 AISNQVMPLLNQTE

-927 VAASAQAAPQA
+927 VAASTQAAPQA
-938 EQAEQAEVNAQEP
+938 AQAEVNAQEP
-951 NNNGESVKGNLS
+951 NNNGESAKGNLS
-963 EGQSSSEQSATG
+963 EGQSNSEQATTE
-975 QESVLQDA
+975 QESVLQDS
-983 GAVSM
+983 GADN
-988 AYSMADSVADN
+988 MADSIADN
-999 KALDAAGLEEYPEAY
+999 TALDAADLEEYPEAD

-1033 QEALTG
+1033 QEALNG

-1050 SPELKVQRSLLARK
+1050 SPEFKVQRSLLARK

-1069 ELKTMHQVL
+1069 ELKNMHQVL

-1159 RNGLFETYKRLQ
+1159 RNGLFETYQRLQ

>member
-63 KIKDSAKAINKKLQ
+63 KIKDSAEAINKKLQ

-92 GQIHLCSQLP
+92 GQINLCSQLP

-189 SDYKAGVERMEAI
+189 SDYKAGVERMDAI

-217 CYGFALYGLD
+217 YYGFALYGLD

-264 ITFADFCQSA
+264 ITFADFCQST

-330 DTATQGNKSAK
+330 DTATQGNKSSK

-417 SSSSLFLQPQVNAQA
+417 SSSSLFLQPQVSAQA

-460 EETAPELPEAEEPE
+460 EETAPEAEEPE
-474 AAPAP
+474 AAPA
-479 AAEAEAEAKAKAKAK
+479 AEAEAEAKAK

-566 DALPQEESVAD
+566 DALPQDEPVSD

-610 TQKTGHDQIL
+610 TQRTGQDQIL
-620 GATLSDPELKQA
+620 GTTLSDPELKQA

-642 LDGSNADEDSN
+642 LDSSSGDEDSN
-653 AIASAAM
+653 TISSTASK
-660 SGGSA
+660 
-665 ASAQDSASTL
+665 
-675 GTASVKVIKN
+675 ASVKVIKN
-685 TGKAKAQNT
+685 TGKAKAQKTTT
-694 VSAAS
+694 VTAARE
-699 ANSQISSEP
+699 NSQHSSET
-708 SSPRGTERTATDGTA
+708 SSPRGPELTATDGTA

-745 GSTTT
+745 GSTAT
-750 NVAPTKAT
+750 NVTPNKAT

-778 TQKELPPFEIDAEAE
+778 TQKELPPFELDAEAE

-832 STQQHEQRIKTQ
+832 ATQQHEQRIKTQ
-844 AISNQVMPLLNQTD
+844 AISNQVLPLLNQTD

-864 WKQQKQKD
+864 WKQQQQKD

-963 EGQSSSEQSATG
+963 EGQRSSEQSATG

-999 KALDAAGLEEYPEAY
+999 KALDAAGLEEYPEAD

-1159 RNGLFETYKRLQ
+1159 RNGLFETYQRLQ

>member
-63 KIKDSAKAINKKLQ
+63 KIKDSAEAINKKLQ

-264 ITFADFCQSA
+264 ITFADFCQST

-330 DTATQGNKSAK
+330 DTATQGNKSSK

-417 SSSSLFLQPQVNAQA
+417 SSSSLFLQPQVSAQA
-432 PAASFAQDSSYTSAS
+432 PAASFAQDNSYTSAS

-474 AAPAP
+474 AAPA
-479 AAEAEAEAKAKAKAK
+479 AEAEAEAEAKAK
-494 HSEAAPAPEA
+494 HSDAAPAPEA

-566 DALPQEESVAD
+566 DALPQEESVSD

-610 TQKTGHDQIL
+610 TQRTGQDQIL
-620 GATLSDPELKQA
+620 GTTLSDPELKQA

-642 LDGSNADEDSN
+642 HTQAELDSSSGDEDSN
-653 AIASAAM
+653 TISSAE
-660 SGGSA
+660 SK
-665 ASAQDSASTL
+665 
-675 GTASVKVIKN
+675 ASVKVIKN
-685 TGKAKAQNT
+685 TGKAKAQKTTT
-694 VSAAS
+694 VTATRE
-699 ANSQISSEP
+699 NSQLSSET
-708 SSPRGTERTATDGTA
+708 SSPRGPELTATDGTA

-745 GSTTT
+745 GSTAT
-750 NVAPTKAT
+750 NVTPNKAT

-778 TQKELPPFEIDAEAE
+778 TQKELPTFELDAEAE

-844 AISNQVMPLLNQTD
+844 AISNQVMPLLNQTE

-927 VAASAQAAPQA
+927 VAASTQAAPQA
-938 EQAEQAEVNAQEP
+938 AQAEVNAQEP
-951 NNNGESVKGNLS
+951 NNNGESAKGNLS
-963 EGQSSSEQSATG
+963 EGQSNSEQATTE
-975 QESVLQDA
+975 QESVLQDS
-983 GAVSM
+983 GADN
-988 AYSMADSVADN
+988 MADSIADN
-999 KALDAAGLEEYPEAY
+999 TALDAADLEEYPEAD

-1033 QEALTG
+1033 QEALNG

-1050 SPELKVQRSLLARK
+1050 SPEFKVQRSLLARK

-1069 ELKTMHQVL
+1069 ELKNMHQVL

-1121 VEDNLPRTNLN
+1121 VEDNLSRTNLN

-1159 RNGLFETYKRLQ
+1159 RNGLFETYQRLQ

>member
-16 KDKLNTDAIFFLE
+16 KDKLNTDEIFFLE
-29 YPNELDLGVLV
+29 YPNELDLGVMV
-40 RLLPHSLREKDQLN
+40 RLMPYSLREKDQLN

-102 AGTRTSG
+102 AGTRASG
-109 GSLYQQVRLVE
+109 VSLYQQVRLVE

-234 ALQRLNPSKSAS
+234 ALQRLNPSKSAA
-246 QVLSELATT
+246 QVISELATT

-305 VATPSPDHNDK
+305 VATPDQS
-316 SSSNRGSSQQAINN
+316 SSQQASENN
-330 DTATQGNKSAK
+330 KAKSQGNKSSE
-341 GSNAVAGKTANTV
+341 GSNAGAGKAANTV

-361 QLHLQNSTDAF
+361 QLHLQNSSDAF
-372 FTTAS
+372 FTSAS

-392 DGLSDNLLST
+392 DGLGDNLLST

-411 NNNPWE
+411 NSNPWE
-417 SSSSLFLQPQVNAQA
+417 SSSSLFLQPQVSAQE
-432 PAASFAQDSSYTSAS
+432 PTASFAQDSTYSNAS
-447 ASSQPAATDSSST
+447 ANSQSAATDSSSP
-460 EETAPELPEAEEPE
+460 EGTAQEPSEAEGSEV
-474 AAPAP
+474 APAP
-479 AAEAEAEAKAKAKAK
+479 AAEAEAEAKAK

-545 HSKRKASAA
+545 RSKRKTSVA
-554 KAKAQS
+554 KAKEQS
-560 ADSKAE
+560 TDSKEA
-566 DALPQEESVAD
+566 AAFAQEELVPD
-577 STGTELGLTKAT
+577 STGTDLGLTKAT
-589 KATKTKS
+589 KSKS
-596 AQSGSK
+596 APSNSK
-602 VKSKPRGR
+602 AKSNPRGR
-610 TQKTGHDQIL
+610 TQRTGHDQIL

-642 LDGSNADEDSN
+642 LGGSNADEDSN
-653 AIASAAM
+653 HIAS
-660 SGGSA
+660 
-665 ASAQDSASTL
+665 DL
-675 GTASVKVIKN
+675 GKTSVKVIKN
-685 TGKAKAQNT
+685 TGKAKAQTTVNT
-694 VSAAS
+694 AS
-699 ANSQISSEP
+699 EDSQP
-708 SSPRGTERTATDGTA
+708 SSDTSSSIDTAKLTV
-723 QLAAQTEKLAQ
+723 QTNKLAQ
-734 DGSTASAHSAD
+734 DGSAASAL
-745 GSTTT
+745 STSGTT
-750 NVAPTKAT
+750 ATNAAPTKAT
-758 AKRKTKSAGFN
+758 IKRKAKNTGLS

-793 QRSSSAEIT
+793 QRSSSAEIS

-832 STQQHEQRIKTQ
+832 ANQQHEQRIKTQ
-844 AISNQVMPLLNQTD
+844 AISNQVLPLLNQTD

-905 EEGFVQLLQ
+905 EEGFIQLLQ
-914 TTDPETLPPESAT
+914 TTDPETLPPEAAT
-927 VAASAQAAPQA
+927 VEANTQAAPA
-938 EQAEQAEVNAQEP
+938 TVNSQDP
-951 NNNGESVKGNLS
+951 NNNAESAKGNLS
-963 EGQSSSEQSATG
+963 EDQSSSEQSVTE

-983 GAVSM
+983 SADSM
-988 AYSMADSVADN
+988 ALNAAD
-999 KALDAAGLEEYPEAY
+999 LEEYPEAD

-1086 EQQKT
+1086 EQHKT

-1109 FTVVTNSRRTPD
+1109 FTVVTNSRRTPA
-1121 VEDNLPRTNLN
+1121 VEATLQKTNLN
-1132 AYARDP
+1132 AYTRDP

-1159 RNGLFETYKRLQ
+1159 RNGLFETYQRLQ

>member
-16 KDKLNTDAIFFLE
+16 KDKLNTDEIFFLE
-29 YPNELDLGVLV
+29 YPNELDLGVMV
-40 RLLPHSLREKDQLN
+40 RLMPYSLREKDQLN

-102 AGTRTSG
+102 AGTRASG
-109 GSLYQQVRLVE
+109 VSLYQQVRLVE

-234 ALQRLNPSKSAS
+234 ALQRLNPSKSAA
-246 QVLSELATT
+246 QVISELATT

-264 ITFADFCQSA
+264 ITFDDFCQSA

-285 GYSGK
+285 GYGGK

-305 VATPSPDHNDK
+305 VATPDQS
-316 SSSNRGSSQQAINN
+316 SSQQASENN
-330 DTATQGNKSAK
+330 KAKSQGNKSSE
-341 GSNAVAGKTANTV
+341 GSNAGAGKAANTV

-361 QLHLQNSTDAF
+361 QLHLQNSSDAF
-372 FTTAS
+372 FTSAS

-392 DGLSDNLLST
+392 DGLGDNLLST

-411 NNNPWE
+411 NSNPWE
-417 SSSSLFLQPQVNAQA
+417 SSSSLFLQPQVSAQE
-432 PAASFAQDSSYTSAS
+432 PTASFAQDSTYSNAS
-447 ASSQPAATDSSST
+447 ANSQSAATDSSSP
-460 EETAPELPEAEEPE
+460 EGTAQEPSEAEGSEV
-474 AAPAP
+474 AP
-479 AAEAEAEAKAKAKAK
+479 AAKVEVKAEAKAEAKAEN
-494 HSEAAPAPEA
+494 SESSPVPEPLVNA
-504 AESAELVA
+504 SDSSKDSKAEVSAEPVA
-512 PSATANA
+512 PSATA
-519 NSADSETSAPKT
+519 SADSTDSEAIAPT
-531 KATAAVSPKAKGST
+531 AKAPADASPKAKGST
-545 HSKRKASAA
+545 RSKRKTSVA
-554 KAKAQS
+554 KAKEQS
-560 ADSKAE
+560 TDSKEA
-566 DALPQEESVAD
+566 AAFAQEELVPD
-577 STGTELGLTKAT
+577 STGTDLGLTKAT
-589 KATKTKS
+589 KSKS
-596 AQSGSK
+596 APSNSK
-602 VKSKPRGR
+602 AKSKPRGR
-610 TQKTGHDQIL
+610 TQRTGHDQIL

-642 LDGSNADEDSN
+642 LGGSNADEDSN
-653 AIASAAM
+653 HIAS
-660 SGGSA
+660 
-665 ASAQDSASTL
+665 DL
-675 GTASVKVIKN
+675 GKTSVKVIKN
-685 TGKAKAQNT
+685 TGKAKAQTTVNT
-694 VSAAS
+694 AS
-699 ANSQISSEP
+699 EDSQP
-708 SSPRGTERTATDGTA
+708 SSDTSSSIDTAKLTV
-723 QLAAQTEKLAQ
+723 QTNKLAQ
-734 DGSTASAHSAD
+734 DGSAASAL
-745 GSTTT
+745 STSGTT
-750 NVAPTKAT
+750 ATNAAPTKAT
-758 AKRKTKSAGFN
+758 IKRKAKNTGLS

-793 QRSSSAEIT
+793 QRSSSVEIS

-832 STQQHEQRIKTQ
+832 ANQQHEQRIKTQ
-844 AISNQVMPLLNQTD
+844 AISNQVLPLLNQTD

-914 TTDPETLPPESAT
+914 TTDPETLPPEAAT
-927 VAASAQAAPQA
+927 VEANTQAAPA
-938 EQAEQAEVNAQEP
+938 TVNSQDP
-951 NNNGESVKGNLS
+951 NNNAESAKGNLS
-963 EGQSSSEQSATG
+963 EDQSSSEQSVTE

-983 GAVSM
+983 SADSM
-988 AYSMADSVADN
+988 ALNAAD
-999 KALDAAGLEEYPEAY
+999 LEEYPEAD

-1033 QEALTG
+1033 QEALNG
-1039 MSLGMSLQELN
+1039 MSLSLSLQEHN

-1086 EQQKT
+1086 EQHKT

-1109 FTVVTNSRRTPD
+1109 FTVVTNSRRTPA
-1121 VEDNLPRTNLN
+1121 VEATLQKTNLN
-1132 AYARDP
+1132 AYTRDP

-1159 RNGLFETYKRLQ
+1159 RNGLFETYQRLQ

>member
-40 RLLPHSLREKDQLN
+40 RLLPHSLQEKDQLN

-63 KIKDSAKAINKKLQ
+63 KIKDSAEAINKKLQ

-109 GSLYQQVRLVE
+109 GSLYQQVRLIE

-189 SDYKAGVERMEAI
+189 SDYKAGVERMDAI

-217 CYGFALYGLD
+217 YYGFALYGLD

-264 ITFADFCQSA
+264 ITFADFCQST

-330 DTATQGNKSAK
+330 DTATQGNKSSK

-417 SSSSLFLQPQVNAQA
+417 SSSSLFLQPQVSAQA

-460 EETAPELPEAEEPE
+460 EETAPEAEEPE
-474 AAPAP
+474 AAPA
-479 AAEAEAEAKAKAKAK
+479 AEAEAEAKAK

-566 DALPQEESVAD
+566 DALPQDEPVSD

-610 TQKTGHDQIL
+610 TQRTGQDQIL
-620 GATLSDPELKQA
+620 GTTLSDPELKQA

-642 LDGSNADEDSN
+642 LDSSSGDEDSN
-653 AIASAAM
+653 TISSTASK
-660 SGGSA
+660 
-665 ASAQDSASTL
+665 
-675 GTASVKVIKN
+675 ASVKVIKN
-685 TGKAKAQNT
+685 TGKAKAQKTTT
-694 VSAAS
+694 VTAARE
-699 ANSQISSEP
+699 NSQLSSET
-708 SSPRGTERTATDGTA
+708 SSPRGPELTATDGTA

-745 GSTTT
+745 GSTAT
-750 NVAPTKAT
+750 NVTPNKAT

-778 TQKELPPFEIDAEAE
+778 TQKELPPFELDAEAE

-844 AISNQVMPLLNQTD
+844 AISNQVMPLLNQTE

-927 VAASAQAAPQA
+927 VAASTQAAPQA
-938 EQAEQAEVNAQEP
+938 AQAEVNAQEP
-951 NNNGESVKGNLS
+951 NNNGESAKGNLS
-963 EGQSSSEQSATG
+963 EGQSNSEQATTE
-975 QESVLQDA
+975 QESVLQDS
-983 GAVSM
+983 GADN
-988 AYSMADSVADN
+988 MADSIADN
-999 KALDAAGLEEYPEAY
+999 TALDAADLEEYPEAD

-1033 QEALTG
+1033 QEALNG

-1050 SPELKVQRSLLARK
+1050 SPEFKVQRSLLARK

-1159 RNGLFETYKRLQ
+1159 RNGLFETYQRLQ

>member
-40 RLLPHSLREKDQLN
+40 RLLPHSLQEKDQLN

-63 KIKDSAKAINKKLQ
+63 KIKDSAEAINKKLQ

-189 SDYKAGVERMEAI
+189 SDYKAGVERMDAI

-217 CYGFALYGLD
+217 YYGFALYGLD

-264 ITFADFCQSA
+264 ITFADFCQST

-330 DTATQGNKSAK
+330 DTATQGNKSSK

-417 SSSSLFLQPQVNAQA
+417 SSSSLFLQPQVSAQA

-460 EETAPELPEAEEPE
+460 EETAPEAEEPE
-474 AAPAP
+474 AAPA
-479 AAEAEAEAKAKAKAK
+479 AEAEAEAKAK

-566 DALPQEESVAD
+566 DALPQDEPVSD

-610 TQKTGHDQIL
+610 TQRTGQDQIL
-620 GATLSDPELKQA
+620 GTTLSDPELKQA

-642 LDGSNADEDSN
+642 LDSSSGDEDSN
-653 AIASAAM
+653 TISSTASK
-660 SGGSA
+660 
-665 ASAQDSASTL
+665 
-675 GTASVKVIKN
+675 ASVKVIKN
-685 TGKAKAQNT
+685 TGKAKAQKTTT
-694 VSAAS
+694 VTAARE
-699 ANSQISSEP
+699 NSQHSSET
-708 SSPRGTERTATDGTA
+708 SSPRGPELTATDGTA

-745 GSTTT
+745 GSTAT
-750 NVAPTKAT
+750 NVTPNKAT

-778 TQKELPPFEIDAEAE
+778 TQKELPPFELDAEAE

-844 AISNQVMPLLNQTD
+844 AISNQVMPLLNQTE

-927 VAASAQAAPQA
+927 VAASTQAAPQA
-938 EQAEQAEVNAQEP
+938 AQAEVNAQEP
-951 NNNGESVKGNLS
+951 NNNGESAKGNLS
-963 EGQSSSEQSATG
+963 EGQSNSEQATTE
-975 QESVLQDA
+975 QESVLQDS
-983 GAVSM
+983 GADN
-988 AYSMADSVADN
+988 MADSIADN
-999 KALDAAGLEEYPEAY
+999 TALDAADLEEYPEAD

-1033 QEALTG
+1033 QEALNG

-1050 SPELKVQRSLLARK
+1050 SPEFKVQRSLLARK

-1159 RNGLFETYKRLQ
+1159 RNGLFETYQRLQ